1 MTQTK
6 TATRVRTY
14 RCVLLC
20 TAFGDTTLYM
30 CARLRQCLRAHAY
43 VRLQPIC
50 VHTYAALTVRCSC
63 VSACINVVALLLDRN
78 RCSAHDQRP
87 FKSRRNAPPRRDVCT
102 NRSQPRARRIR
113 HAELLPPETGSTRE
127 HNGNPTRTTR
137 DPVRATALPSFS
149 CVPGSPPQLPPASSP
164 PPSAGPAPP
173 STPRRRQTRSPSR

>member
-1 MTQTK
+1 MAPAASAEGEEPVEGNPSPAQTQKRNTQTK

-50 VHTYAALTVRCSC
+50 VHTYAALTAQCFC
-63 VSACINVVALLLDRN
+63 VSACMNIDALILDRN

-87 FKSRRNAPPRRDVCT
+87 FKSRRNAPPMTRVKT
-102 NRSQPRARRIR
+102 ER
-113 HAELLPPETGSTRE
+113 HRTGLSWRFLPY
-127 HNGNPTRTTR
+127 
-137 DPVRATALPSFS
+137 
-149 CVPGSPPQLPPASSP
+149 SSP
-164 PPSAGPAPP
+164 PGH
-173 STPRRRQTRSPSR
+173 